1 MQIFVNLPTDR
12 KSELTPHHEY
22 YAALF
27 DILSSTEP
35 NAGVVQNYAY
45 WFSCQKVHDNFWFL
59 FPNFGYFYV
68 PLHSLVNRQ
77 LL

>member
-27 DILSSTEP
+27 DILSATEP

-45 WFSCQKVHDNFWFL
+45 
-59 FPNFGYFYV
+59 
-68 PLHSLVNRQ
+68 
-77 LL
+77 